1 MSLDATLIQ
10 YIPHGYCLSW
20 NPRLLALH
28 IGSDATIALAYASI
42 PVMLLKLVRERLD
55 LQFSWAFVLFGA
67 FILACGA
74 THALSVWTVWHPDYL
89 VAGLVKAL
97 TALVSVGTAVVL
109 WPLIPKA
116 IALPG
121 PAQWEAVHADLR
133 RQVSEREHAEQEVRR
148 LNGELEHRV
157 RERTAALE
165 QANQRLSA
173 LHAELEQ
180 RVEDRTLELR
190 EAQAA
195 LMASARQ
202 AGMAEIA
209 TNVLHN
215 VGNVLNSLNVAVGM
229 ACQRLRQ
236 SRLPGLGKSVG
247 LLAEHQADLP
257 RFLSEDP
264 KGRLLPDYL
273 RRLDDSLKQE
283 HGEMQV
289 DLDQMSK
296 SIDHM
301 KDIVATQQSY
311 AGTRQVV
318 APTSV
323 QAMVDDALRMNAGAL
338 SRHQIVV
345 EQDIAPMPDLPL
357 DRHRTLQ
364 VLVNLIGN
372 AKQAMDA
379 EGATGHLMR
388 IRAWRDD
395 AGALSLSVQDQGDG
409 IAPENL
415 SRIFA
420 HGFTTREQ
428 GHGFGLHSCALAA
441 RDMGGELQ
449 VHSEGPGRGA
459 TFTLVLPLAQEAGQ

>member
-1 MSLDATLIQ
+1 MSIDATLTQ

-20 NPRLLALH
+20 NPKLMGLH
-28 IGSDATIALAYASI
+28 IVSDGIIALSYASI
-42 PVMLLKLVRERLD
+42 PVMLLKLVRERHD
-55 LQFSWAFVLFGA
+55 LQFSWVFVLFGA

-74 THALSVWTVWHPDYL
+74 THALSLWTIWHPDYL
-89 VAGLVKAL
+89 LAGAVKAV
-97 TALVSVGTAVVL
+97 TALVSVGTAMAL

-133 RQVSEREHAEQEVRR
+133 RQVTEREHAEQEVRR
-148 LNGELEHRV
+148 LNAELEDRV
-157 RERTAALE
+157 RDRTAALE
-165 QANQRLSA
+165 QANQRLSV

-180 RVEDRTLELR
+180 RVEDRTRELR

-195 LMASARQ
+195 LMTSARQ

-229 ACQRLRQ
+229 AGQRLRQ
-236 SRLPGLGKSVG
+236 SRLTGLGKAVG
-247 LLAEHQADLP
+247 LLDEHQADLP
-257 RFLSEDP
+257 RFLGEDP

-273 RRLDDSLKQE
+273 HKLDDSLKQE
-283 HGEMQV
+283 HGEMQ
-289 DLDQMSK
+289 LELEQMSK
-296 SIDHM
+296 SIDHL
-301 KDIVATQQSY
+301 KDIVATQQAY
-311 AGTRQVV
+311 AGTQQVV

-323 QAMVDDALRMNAGAL
+323 QALVDDALRMNAGAL

-345 EQDIAPMPDLPL
+345 EQDIAPMPELPL

-364 VLVNLIGN
+364 ILINLIGN

-379 EGATGHLMR
+379 EGATGHLLK

-395 AGALSLSVQDQGDG
+395 TGALSLSVQDEGDG
-409 IAPENL
+409 IPAENL
-415 SRIFA
+415 ARIFA
-420 HGFTTREQ
+420 HGFTTRKD
-428 GHGFGLHSCALAA
+428 GHGFGLHSCVLAA
-441 RDMGGELQ
+441 REMGGELN
-449 VHSEGPGRGA
+449 VHSDGPGCGA
-459 TFTLVLPLAQEAGQ
+459 TFTLVLPVVTQERA